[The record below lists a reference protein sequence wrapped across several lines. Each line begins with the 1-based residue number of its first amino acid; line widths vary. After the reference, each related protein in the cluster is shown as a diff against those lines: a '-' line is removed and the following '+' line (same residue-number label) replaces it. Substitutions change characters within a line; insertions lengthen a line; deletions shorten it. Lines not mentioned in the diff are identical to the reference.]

1 MQNVRYFEVEKSS
14 DGTHFATIAHINCLT
29 NNTTSVYNYRD
40 ETYTNSASYYR
51 LKMIDNDGNSNLSNT
66 IFISSKDKIDLFI
79 FPNPVAE
86 QLFVQLKSDK
96 KETKS
101 LLIADVSGRVIIK
114 QTIATNPGMNT
125 ISVNTGQLSTG
136 TYLLI
141 DRAGGRVEKFMKN

>member
-1 MQNVRYFEVEKSS
+1 
-14 DGTHFATIAHINCLT
+14 
-29 NNTTSVYNYRD
+29 
-40 ETYTNSASYYR
+40 
-51 LKMIDNDGNSNLSNT
+51 MIDNDGNSNLSNT